1 MANTANVHTSHI
13 ALVLPL
19 SSFIIIGGQATNI
32 SSYSFCCFVYN
43 NYNTTGDEDLD
54 MLFQVTGEAAT
65 KWKEIGRVF
74 GFTESE
80 LDLIP
85 SMTSLHDNEGYYSVL
100 LSQWLDWSN
109 SEAKP
114 HYFPTLDRMIS
125 ALRVVGEE
133 SLADDLD
140 NLQHTGIAYINNIMH
155 SCS

>member
-1 MANTANVHTSHI
+1 M
-13 ALVLPL
+13 
-19 SSFIIIGGQATNI
+19 
-32 SSYSFCCFVYN
+32 YN

-54 MLFQVTGEAAT
+54 MLFQMTGEAAT
-65 KWKEIGRVF
+65 KWKEIGREF

-100 LSQWLDWSN
+100 LSQWLDWSS

-114 HYFPTLDRMIS
+114 RYFPTLDRMIS

-133 SLADDLD
+133 SIADDLN
-140 NLQHTGIAYINNIMH
+140 NLQHTGIADCVYIYNIMQ